1 MRAVMTE
8 EHEAFRTQLRRFLET
23 EVLPHHEAWE
33 EQGYVPKEIWKRA
46 GENGFLCPMVPEAY
60 GGAGCDFGFAAVVTE
75 EVARLNVTGLGFTMH
90 SEIVAPYITR
100 FATEERKKLWLP
112 KMVSGELIGAL
123 GMTEPGTGSDVKSI
137 KTKAVRDG
145 DHYVISGQKTFIT
158 NGHNCGIIVL
168 AVKTDP
174 DAGRKG
180 ISLIAIEEGTPGFE
194 KGRRLKKLGL
204 PAQDTSELFFDEVR
218 VPVEN
223 LLGEEN
229 QGFYY
234 MMKELAQERLAI
246 AVRSVASLE
255 SMFDETLEYT
265 LSRKAFGNR
274 LVDFQNSKFKL
285 AEAKSYIEMLRA
297 FVDDCLREH
306 LQGQLSPERAAMAKL
321 MGTELQG
328 KLLDDMLQLHGG
340 YGYMRE
346 YVVGRAWLDAR
357 VMRIYGG
364 SSEVMKEIIAK
375 GFTKN
380 P

>member
-8 EHEAFRTQLRRFLET
+8 EHEAYRAQLRRFLEA
-23 EVLPHHEAWE
+23 EVAPNHETWA
-33 EQGYVPKEIWKRA
+33 EQGFVPKEVWLKA
-46 GENGFLCPMVPEAY
+46 GEMGFLCPMVPEGF
-60 GGAGCDFGFAAVVTE
+60 GGPGCDFGFAAVVTE
-75 EVARLNVTGLGFTMH
+75 EVARLNLTGLGFTMH

-100 FATEERKKLWLP
+100 FARDDKKQQWLP
-112 KMVSGELIGAL
+112 KMVGGELIGAL

-137 KTKAVRDG
+137 KTRAIKDG
-145 DHYVISGQKTFIT
+145 DHYVINGQKTFIT

-180 ISLIAIEEGTPGFE
+180 ISLIAVEEGTPGFE

-204 PAQDTSELFFDEVR
+204 PAQDTSELFFDDVR

-234 MMKELAQERLAI
+234 MMQELAQERLAI
-246 AVRSVASLE
+246 AVRSAASLE
-255 SMFDETLEYT
+255 AMFDETVAYT
-265 LSRKAFGNR
+265 QSREAFGNT
-274 LVDFQNSKFKL
+274 LLEFQNTRFKL

-306 LQGQLSPERAAMAKL
+306 LQGGLSAERAAMAKL
-321 MGTELQG
+321 VGTELQG
-328 KLLDDMLQLHGG
+328 RFLDEMLQLHGG

-346 YVVGRAWLDAR
+346 YLVGRAWLDAR

-364 SSEVMKEIIAK
+364 SSEVMKEIISRS
-375 GFTKN
+375 FC
-380 P
+380 